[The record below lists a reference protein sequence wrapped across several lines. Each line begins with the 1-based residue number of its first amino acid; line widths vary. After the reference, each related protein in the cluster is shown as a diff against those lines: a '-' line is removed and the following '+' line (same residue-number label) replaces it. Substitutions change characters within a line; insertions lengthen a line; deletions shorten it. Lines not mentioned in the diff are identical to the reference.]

1 MRDESL
7 HCHICNS
14 TRIRERPFGYSF
26 KERWLGG
33 YECLNCSVIFIHPQP
48 TVVELKELYSKE
60 YFEGDFRCG
69 HEGRYFDDQTLAAV
83 VDHALLDRIGQFK
96 SAGLFLEIG
105 CAGGAFL
112 DAARRRGYDTR
123 GVEFAAVAARF
134 ARDRFGLDVVTGDVR
149 DAHFNDASFD
159 VVFMGDVIEHL
170 SEPVATLTEIHR
182 IMAAGGL
189 LVIVCPSQTN
199 TIFSRLGFALFS
211 ILGIKARVTL
221 PPYHVLEYRPLSIK
235 FLLRQCGFDV
245 LRATEAMISPRRVTL
260 RGPLVRRLG
269 KKFIQYPNYF
279 ITMLFGVLGD
289 RLEVFAAKR
298 WR

>member
-1 MRDESL
+1 MRDETF
-7 HCHICNS
+7 HCQICRS

-33 YECLNCSVIFIHPQP
+33 YECLNCRVIFIHPQP
-48 TVVELKELYSKE
+48 TATELKELYSKD
-60 YFEGDFRCG
+60 YFDGDFRCG
-69 HEGRYFDDQTLAAV
+69 HEGNYFDDRTLVAV
-83 VDHALLDRIGQFK
+83 VDNALLDRIGQFK
-96 SAGLFLEIG
+96 SAGHFLEVG

-112 DAARRRGYDTR
+112 DAARRRGYDAR

-149 DAHFNDASFD
+149 DARFNDSSFD
-159 VVFMGDVIEHL
+159 VVFLGDVIEHL
-170 SEPVATLTEIHR
+170 PEPVATLMEVHR
-182 IMAAGGL
+182 ILAMGGL

-211 ILGIKARVTL
+211 LLGLRARVTL
-221 PPYHVLEYRPLSIK
+221 PPYHVHEYRPASIR
-235 FLLRQCGFDV
+235 FLLRQCGFDTLKV
-245 LRATEAMISPRRVTL
+245 TEAMISPGRVAL

-269 KKFIQYPNYF
+269 KKFIQYPNYI
-279 ITMLFGVLGD
+279 ITTLFGILGD

-298 WR
+298 